1 MCGRYAR
8 FTPLETYANLFRA
21 RGDIA
26 PSPSYNLAPSDAV
39 LAARASDTGV
49 RELVMLRWGLIPFWA
64 KEAKTGYSTIN
75 ARAETVATKPAF
87 RSAFR
92 QRRCLIA
99 ADGFYEWRGARGSKQ
114 PYFIRLKGGLPFAL
128 AGLWERW
135 RGDGKVV
142 ESCAIIVTNAN
153 ELVQDIHERMPVIL
167 SPESYDVWLDPSL
180 GDRGRLQDLLKPYP
194 ANLMEA
200 YPVGLAV
207 NNPRN
212 EGTELLERAH
222 A

>member
-1 MCGRYAR
+1 MEELIIGVAPYPSEHQDEKFPGRMDVAQEVIRCHDSGASVAHLHVRDEDGNQVTETRWFAR
-8 FTPLETYANLFRA
+8 DVGR
-21 RGDIA
+21 I
-26 PSPSYNLAPSDAV
+26 
-39 LAARASDTGV
+39 
-49 RELVMLRWGLIPFWA
+49 
-64 KEAKTGYSTIN
+64 K
-75 ARAETVATKPAF
+75 
-87 RSAFR
+87 
-92 QRRCLIA
+92 
-99 ADGFYEWRGARGSKQ
+99 
-114 PYFIRLKGGLPFAL
+114 
-128 AGLWERW
+128 
-135 RGDGKVV
+135 

-212 EGTELLERAH
+212 EGTELLERAR